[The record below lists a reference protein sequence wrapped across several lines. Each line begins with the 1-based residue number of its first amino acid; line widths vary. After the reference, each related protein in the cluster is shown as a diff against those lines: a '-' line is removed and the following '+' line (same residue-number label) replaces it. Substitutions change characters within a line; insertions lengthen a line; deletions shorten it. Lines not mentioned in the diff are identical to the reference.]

1 MYALPAIGSGQTGT
15 FNKLSEQN
23 LIGLRKVLDANDDLG
38 IAAVR
43 KLMDFYQSCMNVVKI
58 NSLGAEPLMAVIK
71 DNGQWISLL
80 PTVFE
85 EGAIPQH
92 HEHIVLLFPTLWYWV
107 PKLVIPKTNILCE
120 TVSYCKF

>member
-1 MYALPAIGSGQTGT
+1 MYAFHAIGSGQTGT

-58 NSLGAEPLMAVIK
+58 NSLGAEPLTAVIK

-85 EGAIPQH
+85 EGAVPPPPQH
-92 HEHIVLLFPTLWYWV
+92 HGHIVLLFPTLWYWV
-107 PKLVIPKTNILCE
+107 PKLVIP
-120 TVSYCKF
+120 